1 MRTGI
6 DKILEIII
14 FILTFIL
21 IVFYIISIYTYPEIT
36 NYKNGIELVDI
47 FI

>member
-6 DKILEIII
+6 DEILEIII

-21 IVFYIISIYTYPEIT
+21 IVFYIISIYPEIT